1 MKKKIGLFLDLST
14 KSSGW
19 CIKNLITN
27 ELLEYGRIEK
37 YREEEKDMRK
47 RVLYMMDNIR
57 VIIDKYE
64 PNKVVM
70 EDVVPTINNSCTV
83 KALAILQ
90 GVVVGM
96 CHTLDMEFDFV
107 QVSQWHSALGIL
119 KSKGDLKE
127 QSINIANKKHGTEF
141 IFKSKSSKFNE
152 DDIADSVNIG
162 TYYIGDY
169 EKVQAKTV
177 SRRKSKIK

>member
-1 MKKKIGLFLDLST
+1 MKSKIGLFLDLST

-37 YREEEKDMRK
+37 YREEENDMRT

-64 PNKVVM
+64 PNKIVM

-90 GVVVGM
+90 GVVIGM
-96 CHTLDMEFDFV
+96 CHTLDIEFDFV

-127 QSINIANKKHGTEF
+127 QSINIAEIN
-141 IFKSKSSKFNE
+141 ISNALDSLPSKPVVSKVE
-152 DDIADSVNIG
+152 ECMAL
-162 TYYIGDY
+162 
-169 EKVQAKTV
+169 
-177 SRRKSKIK
+177 SKIPSFPL